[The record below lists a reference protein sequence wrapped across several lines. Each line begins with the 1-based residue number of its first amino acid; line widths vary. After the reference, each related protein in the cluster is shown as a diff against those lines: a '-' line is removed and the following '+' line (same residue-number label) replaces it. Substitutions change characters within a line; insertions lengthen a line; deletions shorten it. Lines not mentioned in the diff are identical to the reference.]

1 MKGDNAVYR
10 PATDTTSYLDEGIN
24 FYYLWNPSLEL
35 LIGGFDCRP
44 EVYSTK
50 GVDFEAAAASSRPWP
65 YYVFDELGERV
76 ELTLDEIRELLDKP
90 GWIEPCDIDF
100 ADKSFTLD
108 FEGAE
113 KASREQAELM
123 ETFDRGLTEDG
134 RAARA
139 ALVSALLAPGRNE
152 TGDDPTA
159 ALSPESLYALG
170 RMIGAEDYYNPSAGL
185 YVLSYTGYTD
195 EPAIVVNSTP
205 VSSLRDYGESRG
217 WDDVSCDEYYM
228 TGPDKTGLLYM
239 PLDSDAAIRAMLL
252 FARSIAADKDK
263 WVEAGALTKEFV
275 ERCEEMAGPQENEQG
290 LARVELDKSARDAIW
305 GAKKLLLGDLRD
317 ELGESDRDIITP
329 GGSADHIAALARGID
344 VLNTWNE
351 APLDNFNGYLGA
363 FQGPDDAALA
373 ASLADPEK
381 LAHAAV
387 SAALAERRD
396 LEHDAW
402 GREHMSVR
410 LRDALRCE
418 LSPGEELPRTRAG
431 RDADELARSIWVV
444 SPDDVKEIW
453 RSDHEGLRELTD
465 GEAHEIAVV
474 AADNIATGDVTN
486 PLLWDIVREQ
496 LEAELDGMAEEIE
509 REKATNEPV
518 VDMDIEDEG
527 FRRE

>member
-90 GWIEPCDIDF
+90 GWIEPCHSKD
-100 ADKSFTLD
+100 ADKSFALD

-123 ETFDRGLTEDG
+123 ETFDRALTEDG

-139 ALVSALLAPGRNE
+139 ALVSALLAPGRDE

-159 ALSPESLYALG
+159 ALSPESLDALG
-170 RMIGAEDYYNPSAGL
+170 RMMGAEDYYNPSAGL
-185 YVLSYTGYTD
+185 YVLSYTGYHD

-290 LARVELDKSARDAIW
+290 LDRDELVDAALGAIW
-305 GAKKLLLGDLRD
+305 EAKKLLLGGIWD
-317 ELGESDRDIITP
+317 ELGESDRDIIAP

-344 VLNTWNE
+344 ILNTWNE
-351 APLDNFNGYLGA
+351 QPIDNFDGYSAPLQSDV
-363 FQGPDDAALA
+363 DAALA
-373 ASLADPEK
+373 PLLADPEK

-396 LEHDAW
+396 LEHD
-402 GREHMSVR
+402 GEGGERMSVS
-410 LRDALRCE
+410 LKDALRCE
-418 LSPGEELPRTRAG
+418 LSPGDELPRTAAG
-431 RDADELARSIWVV
+431 KDADTASRSVWAV
-444 SPDDVKEIW
+444 SPEDVKEAW
-453 RSDHEGLRELTD
+453 RDEYEGLRELTD
-465 GEAHEIAVV
+465 REAHELAVST
-474 AADNIATGDVTN
+474 ADNCAWRDETN
-486 PLLWDIVREQ
+486 LLLWDIVRDQ
-496 LEAELDGMAEEIE
+496 LYFELDGMAEEIK
-509 REKATNEPV
+509 REKATNGPV